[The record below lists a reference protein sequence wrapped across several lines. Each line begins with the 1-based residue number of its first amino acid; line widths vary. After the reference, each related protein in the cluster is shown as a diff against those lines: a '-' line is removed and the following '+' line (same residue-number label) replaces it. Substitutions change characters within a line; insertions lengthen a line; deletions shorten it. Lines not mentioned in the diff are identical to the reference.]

1 MNKKTVLVTGGS
13 RGIGRAIVSKF
24 AENNYNVILNFNKSF
39 EKANEIAEKYD
50 NVKIFQADVSNRKEV
65 QAMIDF
71 ANETFGHIDI
81 LINNAGTG
89 CTGLLQDL
97 TLEEWQN
104 VFNVNMNGVFNCTQL
119 VLPSMISRHNGKI
132 INISSIWGITG
143 ASCEVAY
150 SASKSA
156 VIGFTKALAKEVGP
170 TGIQVN
176 SVAPGIIMTDM
187 VSEYSLE
194 EFEEIRRQIPLGEIG
209 STEDVANLVYFLASD
224 EANYITGQVISPNG
238 GWLI

>member
-24 AENNYNVILNFNKSF
+24 AENDYNVILNFNKSF

-65 QAMIDF
+65 QAMVDF
-71 ANETFGHIDI
+71 ANENFGHIDI

-89 CTGLLQDL
+89 CTGLFQDL
-97 TLEEWQN
+97 SAEEWQN

-119 VLPSMISRHNGKI
+119 VLPSMISKHCGKI

-150 SASKSA
+150 SASKAA